1 MAYIINKTDGSVVT
15 TIIDGTLDT
24 STDLTLIGKN
34 YSGFGEIYNENLVKT
49 LENFSNT
56 VPPTKPLVGQLW
68 YDTSDARMKVYTST
82 GWKVAGGPIV
92 SSQTPLMLTTGDLW
106 IDNLEDQL
114 YFYDGTDLV
123 LAGPI
128 WKKSQG
134 KTGFI
139 SETVFDVNRNAKVI
153 LKLFVSDFLF
163 GIFSPENF
171 TPVPQISGFTTL
183 LRGYNENSL
192 VNAPFNTTVQN
203 SNTLN
208 NLQSSQFLRSDIN
221 TIASGKIFIQNN
233 NGLTIGLNQ
242 NADLKVSNTLFIVEN
257 TGFDA
262 DIVIRTSN
270 ISGVNNA
277 LYIDSSA
284 NFIGLY
290 TTTPQTNFD
299 VNGSVL
305 IRGDLTVQGNS
316 TIINSNV
323 VQIRD
328 KNIELAVT
336 SSPSDL
342 LADGSGITIKA
353 TIDKTITYN
362 NPTQSFDFSENINLP
377 SGKSL
382 RIGNVEVLTEN
393 SLTSAI
399 TSALGITSIGAQNSL
414 IVDSLYF
421 DNNRISTITTDTDI
435 ELSPDGNGN
444 ITLIGSPKITG
455 LADPVD
461 SQDAATKI
469 YTDTIAKTLPL
480 SVSFIDNGIVG
491 SLDSNI
497 ILFLNDIANPV
508 FFANQKIAYVHIQ
521 HLSYS
526 SPDIIVT
533 RSLKSFIIQNNQ
545 WLFLSDL
552 PSSI

>member
-290 TTTPQTNFD
+290 TTTPQTNLD